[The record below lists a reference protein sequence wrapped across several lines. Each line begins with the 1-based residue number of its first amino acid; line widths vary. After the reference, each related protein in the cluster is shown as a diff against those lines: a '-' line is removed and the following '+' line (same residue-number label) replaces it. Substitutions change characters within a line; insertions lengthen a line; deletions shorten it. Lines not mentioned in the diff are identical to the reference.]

1 MFTYLLADHIVPNM
15 SARQTRTLNPTPW
28 RTSGHGQWLSVYHNP
43 TVAVENVNT
52 VAAQWSVHVQIS
64 QLQTTHFVA
73 MNMCICNCQTKT
85 RIGCDSCQTKTRI
98 GSDSCQTKTRIGS
111 DSCKQGFVISY
122 CLGVLA
128 ERCLSNTILNT
139 SWLNHMSCLLSNSF
153 IRLRLIC
160 DRDRLGYT
168 CVGPKPFAISTDRSP
183 K

>member
-64 QLQTTHFVA
+64 QLQTTHFAA
-73 MNMCICNCQTKT
+73 MNMCICNCQTKS
-85 RIGCDSCQTKTRI
+85 RIGCN
-98 GSDSCQTKTRIGS
+98 
-111 DSCKQGFVISY
+111 SCKQGFVISY

-139 SWLNHMSCLLSNSF
+139 SWLNRMSCLLSTSF
-153 IRLRLIC
+153 LRLRLIC